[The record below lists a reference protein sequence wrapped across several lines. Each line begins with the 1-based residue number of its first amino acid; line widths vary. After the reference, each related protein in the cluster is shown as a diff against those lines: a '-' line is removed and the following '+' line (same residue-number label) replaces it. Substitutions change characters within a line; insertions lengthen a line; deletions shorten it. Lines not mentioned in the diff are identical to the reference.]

1 MKKIALALLL
11 LSCLTSAAHAS
22 LYDDREK
29 QEEERANQ
37 AKVQQMVASY
47 AKIQRKSMRA
57 ISLFGRAHSGYA
69 SQPECFDFSYS
80 ASNWRMSSRQACDQ
94 GVCVTIHGE
103 GMGYLNGHENNPIY
117 VDVANRDAIIS
128 SCKVVLK
135 NGLAC
140 HIDENFE
147 NSTYGGEC
155 IDGNGHSRVVS
166 VPFKW

>member
-1 MKKIALALLL
+1 MKKISLALLL
-11 LSCLTSAAHAS
+11 LSCLTSIAHAS

-29 QEEERANQ
+29 VEEERANQ

-69 SQPECFDFSYS
+69 SQPDCFDFSYS
-80 ASNWRMSSRQACDQ
+80 ASSWHMSSRQACDQ

-103 GMGYLNGHENNPIY
+103 GMGSLYGHENNPIY
-117 VDVANRDAIIS
+117 VDIVNREATIS
-128 SCKVVLK
+128 TCKVVLN

-140 HIDENFE
+140 RIDENFE
-147 NSTYGGEC
+147 NATYGGDC
-155 IDGNGHSRVVS
+155 IDGNGRSKVVS
-166 VPFKW
+166 IPFKW